1 MQIDGL
7 PVTDATKPIT
17 LKITN
22 TDVRMSHV
30 KQPGACAAAKCC
42 MRQMGVKAARV
53 HVGRSYLLIGNKWL
67 RYITT
72 PQLRQEIIAFD
83 RGGTFEPGDYT
94 LNPIPAWEKKNRG
107 KRMGSDAPGARD
119 KGRKPKKRRTYH
131 KVKAVRHSAKL
142 GVRYG

>member
-17 LKITN
+17 IKITN
-22 TDVRMSHV
+22 SDVRLSHK

-53 HVGRSYLLIGNKWL
+53 HVGRSYLQIGNKWM
-67 RYITT
+67 RYLTS

-83 RGGTFEPGDYT
+83 RGGTFEPGEYRLT
-94 LNPIPAWEKKNRG
+94 PLQPSHKATG
-107 KRMGSDAPGARD
+107 KRYGGEAATPS
-119 KGRKPKKRRTYH
+119 RKPKKRRSYH
-131 KVKAVRHSAKL
+131 IVRAIRSRGTVGAKYDAR
-142 GVRYG
+142 V